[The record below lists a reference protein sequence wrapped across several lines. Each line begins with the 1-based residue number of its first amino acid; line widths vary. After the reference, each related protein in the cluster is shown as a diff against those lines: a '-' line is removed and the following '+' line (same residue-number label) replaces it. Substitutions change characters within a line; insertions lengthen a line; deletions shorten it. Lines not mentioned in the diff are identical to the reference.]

1 MTVGLGYAFE
11 DLYVGQVFRSP
22 GRTITEAD
30 VVAFAGLT
38 GDYSELHTSEVYA
51 SNSEFRRRV
60 AHGMLGL
67 SFAHGLMWARTGE
80 FRSIA
85 IAFLGISDWRF
96 LRPIFLGDTIFVGYS
111 IESLRDSASR
121 PTQAIATFD
130 VKVTNQDG
138 VVVQAGKKALLL
150 SKTRLAAIEAGQ
162 VQEPA
167 AP

>member
-1 MTVGLGYAFE
+1 
-11 DLYVGQVFRSP
+11 
-22 GRTITEAD
+22 
-30 VVAFAGLT
+30 
-38 GDYSELHTSEVYA
+38 
-51 SNSEFRRRV
+51 
-60 AHGMLGL
+60 
-67 SFAHGLMWARTGE
+67 MWARTGE